1 MATSER
7 YPSYASCVA
16 QVLSDSTQPL
26 SVDTLLN
33 KIKEHRPITK
43 GARSAVYRAIQ
54 QLFQAVPVAPSCYGW
69 LSSLVKKN
77 TFRHVLASEE
87 VRRGF
92 LMLDELEHAIFF
104 PQFFQSYQPDG
115 RTLQIELFGGPTIQV
130 EAYIERKT
138 WSLRLGVQFSEW
150 IDELG
155 GQGRDDLLIYV
166 VDALAGRYQ
175 FRLHPREL
183 RDANAIQGRNIQLA
197 LLAEELVSEDRRA
210 RNAMPTAEL
219 AARII
224 GRGFFND
231 PLPPDDFHFVLHQY
245 SLLRFHNG
253 QGYSFDP
260 ESVDFTKKMS
270 GAAESAGAETPATRS
285 DLVGTEAD
293 ESFSGDHGSDLMD
306 AFDDVFGD
314 EDEWFN
320 LMDDILLDS
329 DNMSAGVADEF
340 YTNEPNELFDDT
352 CLSYETYIEAY
363 QESDATEGMLSH
375 SDFHLLEAELET
387 LVTLE
392 QEFGYLLPDQTARKD
407 HLIERLFI
415 DPESL
420 GDNDLP
426 DYPDFDEPPYW
437 EN

>member
-16 QVLSDSTQPL
+16 QVLSDSSQPL

-33 KIKEHRPITK
+33 RIKDHRPITK

-69 LSSLVKKN
+69 LSSLLKKN
-77 TFRHVLASEE
+77 TFRHVLTSEE

-92 LMLDELEHAIFF
+92 LMLDELEHAVFF
-104 PQFFQSYQPDG
+104 PQFFQTYQPDG
-115 RTLQIELFGGPTIQV
+115 RTLQIELFGGPTIDV

-138 WSLRLGVQFSEW
+138 WSLRLGTVFSEW

-166 VDALAGRYQ
+166 IDALAGRYQ
-175 FRLHPREL
+175 FRLHPREM
-183 RDANAIQGRNIQLA
+183 RDPNAIQGRNIQLA

-210 RNAMPTAEL
+210 RAAMPTAEL
-219 AARII
+219 AARMI
-224 GRGFFND
+224 GRGFFED
-231 PLPPDDFHFVLHQY
+231 ALPPDDFHFVLHQY

-260 ESVDFTKKMS
+260 ENLDFSKKIN
-270 GAAESAGAETPATRS
+270 AESDMFA
-285 DLVGTEAD
+285 
-293 ESFSGDHGSDLMD
+293 GDHVVRPDLLGTNLERGFGPDHDDGLLEPFADGFGGEDDWVHLMDDMLMD
-306 AFDDVFGD
+306 AAGFDPEHSF
-314 EDEWFN
+314 
-320 LMDDILLDS
+320 MD
-329 DNMSAGVADEF
+329 
-340 YTNEPNELFDDT
+340 EPNDLFDDT
-352 CLSYETYIEAY
+352 CLSYEAYVEAY
-363 QESDATEGMLSH
+363 QESNATDNLLSH

-392 QEFGYLLPDQTARKD
+392 QEFGYLPCRPNGAQGTS
-407 HLIERLFI
+407 H
-415 DPESL
+415 
-420 GDNDLP
+420 
-426 DYPDFDEPPYW
+426 
-437 EN
+437 

>member
-1 MATSER
+1 
-7 YPSYASCVA
+7 
-16 QVLSDSTQPL
+16 
-26 SVDTLLN
+26 
-33 KIKEHRPITK
+33 
-43 GARSAVYRAIQ
+43 
-54 QLFQAVPVAPSCYGW
+54 
-69 LSSLVKKN
+69 
-77 TFRHVLASEE
+77 
-87 VRRGF
+87 
-92 LMLDELEHAIFF
+92 MLDELEHAVFF
-104 PQFFQSYQPDG
+104 PQFFQTYQPDG
-115 RTLQIELFGGPTIQV
+115 RTLQIELFGGPTIEV

-155 GQGRDDLLIYV
+155 GQGRDDLMIQV

-183 RDANAIQGRNIQLA
+183 RDPNAIQGRNIQLA
-197 LLAEELVSEDRRA
+197 LLAEELVAEDRRA

-224 GRGFFND
+224 GRGFFED
-231 PLPPDDFHFVLHQY
+231 GLPPDDFHFVLHQY

-260 ESVDFTKKMS
+260 ENVDFAKKVN
-270 GAAESAGAETPATRS
+270 ANT
-285 DLVGTEAD
+285 D
-293 ESFSGDHGSDLMD
+293 ERLNDPQARADLMGRD
-306 AFDDVFGD
+306 NDWGYDSEYGNGLLEPFDLFDETSFDD
-314 EDEWFN
+314 EDEW
-320 LMDDILLDS
+320 LHAMDDMLIESSGFDDLGDHAFE
-329 DNMSAGVADEF
+329 DG
-340 YTNEPNELFDDT
+340 PNDLFDDT
-352 CLSYETYIEAY
+352 CLSYEAYVEAY
-363 QESDATEGMLSH
+363 QESDTTDAMLSH

-392 QEFGYLLPDQTARKD
+392 QEFGYLLADQMARKD
-407 HLIERLFI
+407 QLIERLFI

-420 GDNDLP
+420 TDNDLP

>member
-1 MATSER
+1 MATTER

-16 QVLSDSTQPL
+16 QVLSDSAQPL

-33 KIKEHRPITK
+33 RIKDHRPITK

-69 LSSLVKKN
+69 LSSLLKKN
-77 TFRHVLASEE
+77 TFRHVLTSEE
-87 VRRGF
+87 TRRGF
-92 LMLDELEHAIFF
+92 LMLDELEHAVFF
-104 PQFFQSYQPDG
+104 PQFFQTYQPDG
-115 RTLQIELFGGPTIQV
+115 RTLQIELFGGPTIEV

-138 WSLRLGVQFSEW
+138 WSLRLGKAFSDW
-150 IDELG
+150 IDQLG
-155 GQGRDDLLIYV
+155 GQGRDDLLIHV
-166 VDALAGRYQ
+166 VDAMAGHYQ

-183 RDANAIQGRNIQLA
+183 RDPNAIQGRNIQLA

-224 GRGFFND
+224 GRGFFED
-231 PLPPDDFHFVLHQY
+231 ALPPDDFHFVLHQY

-260 ESVDFTKKMS
+260 ENLDFAQSMNGETDLFVDDQFVRPEFVGPDTDMGY
-270 GAAESAGAETPATRS
+270 GA
-285 DLVGTEAD
+285 DY
-293 ESFSGDHGSDLMD
+293 GDGLLD
-306 AFDDVFGD
+306 AFGGSFGD
-314 EDEWFN
+314 EDEW
-320 LMDDILLDS
+320 LHMMDEMLLESSGFDADPDGS
-329 DNMSAGVADEF
+329 FFADE
-340 YTNEPNELFDDT
+340 PNDLFDDS
-352 CLSYETYIEAY
+352 CLSYEAYVEAY
-363 QESDATEGMLSH
+363 QESDSTDSMLSH

-392 QEFGYLLPDQTARKD
+392 QEFGYLLPDQVARKE

-420 GDNDLP
+420 SDSDLP